1 MPVPS
6 GPIPTETASPGP
18 ASSGRD
24 CGGPVPLGVLDLV
37 PVSSGATASQ
47 ALADSLELARRA
59 EAAGYERYWFA
70 EHHLNAGVIGSSPAV
85 TIALAGAAT
94 SSIRIGSGAV
104 LTGHRTAL
112 SIAEEFGLL
121 EAAFPGRV
129 DLGLGR
135 SGNRAKPP
143 GSTAPQGP
151 PPTEHRTG
159 EGLLIP
165 APVALGGLLAS
176 PRFRVANSL
185 QLLPGAESAD
195 YADTVSTIQ
204 DALSGTLKVDDLAL
218 PEAAVVSQTPAQL
231 WILGS
236 SRGESSALAG
246 ERGLRF
252 GANYHVAPS
261 GIIDAVRHY
270 RESFRPSDD
279 LDAPHVIVSAD
290 VVVAP
295 TDEEAHY
302 LAAGYDHWVHSI
314 RSGAGAIP
322 YPHPEEA
329 LANPLGEAEAA
340 LVDDR
345 VRTRFVGSPEVVVEG
360 LQVLQ
365 RATGAD
371 ELLITSITHDADLR
385 ARSHELLAQAWR
397 AT

>member
-1 MPVPS
+1 MS
-6 GPIPTETASPGP
+6 
-18 ASSGRD
+18 
-24 CGGPVPLGVLDLV
+24 VPLGVLDLV
-37 PVSSGATASQ
+37 PVSSGSTPAD
-47 ALADSLELARRA
+47 ALAHSMVLARRA
-59 EAAGYERYWFA
+59 EAAGYHRYWFA

-94 SSIRIGSGAV
+94 STIRIGSGAV

-121 EAAFPGRV
+121 EAAYPGRI

-135 SGNRAKPP
+135 SGNRAKP
-143 GSTAPQGP
+143 SSSAAPKGP
-151 PPTEHRTG
+151 LPQEHRTP
-159 EGLLIP
+159 EGLLVP
-165 APVALGGLLAS
+165 APVPLGGLLAS
-176 PRFRVANSL
+176 PRFQVANRL
-185 QLLPGAESAD
+185 QFLPGAESAE
-195 YADTVSTIQ
+195 YADTVALIQ
-204 DALSGTLKVDDLAL
+204 DALSGSLKVDDLAL
-218 PEAAVVSQTPAQL
+218 PEAAVVSATPAQL

-261 GIIDAVRHY
+261 GVVEAVRHY
-270 RESFRPSDD
+270 RDSFRPSDD

-314 RSGAGAIP
+314 RSGAGAVP

-329 LANPLGEAEAA
+329 LANPLGEAESA

-345 VRTRFVGSPEVVVEG
+345 VRTRFVGSPETVVAG
-360 LQVLQ
+360 LQLLQ
-365 RATGAD
+365 RSTGAD
-371 ELLITSITHDADLR
+371 ELLITSVTHDAEHR
-385 ARSHELLAQAWR
+385 VRSHELLAAAWQQA
-397 AT
+397 

>member
-1 MPVPS
+1 M
-6 GPIPTETASPGP
+6 
-18 ASSGRD
+18 
-24 CGGPVPLGVLDLV
+24 PVPLGVLDLV
-37 PVSSGATASQ
+37 PVSSGSTPAK
-47 ALADSLELARRA
+47 ALADSVELARRA
-59 EAAGYERYWFA
+59 EAAGYHRHWFA

-94 SSIRIGSGAV
+94 STIRIGSGAV

-121 EAAFPGRV
+121 EAAYPGRI

-135 SGNRAKPP
+135 SGNRAKPS
-143 GSTAPQGP
+143 STIAPKGP
-151 PPTEHRTG
+151 LPQERRTP

-165 APVALGGLLAS
+165 APVPLGGLLSS
-176 PRFRVANSL
+176 PRFQVASRL
-185 QLLPGAESAD
+185 QFLPGAESAP
-195 YADTVSTIQ
+195 YADTVALIQ
-204 DALSGTLKVDDLAL
+204 DVLSGSLKVDDLAL
-218 PEAAVVSQTPAQL
+218 PEAAVVGPVPPQL

-261 GIIDAVRHY
+261 GIVDAVQHY
-270 RESFRPSDD
+270 RDSFRPSED

-295 TDEEAHY
+295 TDEEAHH
-302 LAAGYDHWVHSI
+302 LAAGYGHWVHSI

-322 YPHPEEA
+322 YPRPEEA

-345 VRTRFVGSPEVVVEG
+345 VRTRFVGSPETVVAG
-360 LQVLQ
+360 LKVLQ

-371 ELLITSITHDADLR
+371 ELLITSVTHDPRLR
-385 ARSHELLAQAWR
+385 VRSHELLAAAWH
-397 AT
+397 AA

>member
-1 MPVPS
+1 MA
-6 GPIPTETASPGP
+6 I
-18 ASSGRD
+18 
-24 CGGPVPLGVLDLV
+24 PLGVLDLV
-37 PVSSGATASQ
+37 PVSSGSTPAR
-47 ALADSLELARRA
+47 ALADSIELARRA

-70 EHHLNAGVIGSSPAV
+70 EHHLNPGVIGSSPAV

-94 SSIRIGSGAV
+94 STIRIGSGAV

-121 EAAFPGRV
+121 EAAYPGRI

-135 SGNRAKPP
+135 SGQRAKP
-143 GSTAPQGP
+143 SASMAPQGTP
-151 PPTEHRTG
+151 PPEHRTP

-165 APVALGGLLAS
+165 APVPLSGLLSS
-176 PRFRVANSL
+176 PRFTVANAL
-185 QLLPGAESAD
+185 QLLPGAQSAD
-195 YADTVSTIQ
+195 YADTVTTIQ
-204 DALSGTLKVDDLAL
+204 DALNGTLKVDGLAL
-218 PEAAVVSQTPAQL
+218 PEAAVVSPTPAQL

-261 GIIDAVRHY
+261 GVINAVQHY
-270 RESFRPSDD
+270 RDSFRPTEE
-279 LDAPHVIVSAD
+279 LAAPHVIVSAD

-295 TDEEAHY
+295 TEEEAHR
-302 LAAGYDHWVHSI
+302 LAAGYGHWVHSI
-314 RSGAGAIP
+314 RSGAGAIR

-329 LANPLGEAEAA
+329 LATPLGEAEAA

-345 VRTRFVGSPEVVVEG
+345 IRTRFVGAPDQVVAG

-365 RATGAD
+365 QATGAD
-371 ELLITSITHDADLR
+371 ELLITSVTHDPDLR
-385 ARSHELLAQAWR
+385 ARSHELLAAAWH
-397 AT
+397 AA